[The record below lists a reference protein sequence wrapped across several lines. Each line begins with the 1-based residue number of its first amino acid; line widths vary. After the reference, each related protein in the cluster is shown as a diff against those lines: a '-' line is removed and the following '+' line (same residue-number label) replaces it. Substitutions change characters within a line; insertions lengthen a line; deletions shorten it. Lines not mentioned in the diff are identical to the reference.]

1 MKAKSAFTE
10 IIQPLLIQYMIDHY
24 GRSYDTL
31 ETVKNTWRRTYPVSD
46 EIIQEIF
53 VQIKT
58 IERTHLGHSSRL
70 ESFQTLLTS
79 VLADYL
85 LKYVRRSESYQDLSK
100 EELAEIIKNG
110 TDISK
115 NRKLLIQ
122 KTLILNEEV
131 SNE

>member
-85 LKYVRRSESYQDLSK
+85 LKYVRRSDSYQDLSK
-100 EELAEIIKNG
+100 EELAVIIKNG

-131 SNE
+131 SNQ

>member
-1 MKAKSAFTE
+1 
-10 IIQPLLIQYMIDHY
+10 
-24 GRSYDTL
+24 
-31 ETVKNTWRRTYPVSD
+31 
-46 EIIQEIF
+46 
-53 VQIKT
+53 
-58 IERTHLGHSSRL
+58 
-70 ESFQTLLTS
+70 
-79 VLADYL
+79 

>member
-70 ESFQTLLTS
+70 ESFQTL
-79 VLADYL
+79 
-85 LKYVRRSESYQDLSK
+85 
-100 EELAEIIKNG
+100 
-110 TDISK
+110 
-115 NRKLLIQ
+115 
-122 KTLILNEEV
+122 
-131 SNE
+131 